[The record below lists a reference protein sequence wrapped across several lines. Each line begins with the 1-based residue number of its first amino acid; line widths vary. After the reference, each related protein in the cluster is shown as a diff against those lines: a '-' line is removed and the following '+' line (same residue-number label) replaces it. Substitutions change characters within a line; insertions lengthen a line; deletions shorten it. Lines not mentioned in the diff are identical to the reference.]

1 MIFGPGW
8 AMLLYVVRVVF
19 FGRALYTKETLS
31 DFC

>member
-8 AMLLYVVRVVF
+8 AVLVYVVHVVF
-19 FGRALYTKETLS
+19 LGKAPYTKETLS